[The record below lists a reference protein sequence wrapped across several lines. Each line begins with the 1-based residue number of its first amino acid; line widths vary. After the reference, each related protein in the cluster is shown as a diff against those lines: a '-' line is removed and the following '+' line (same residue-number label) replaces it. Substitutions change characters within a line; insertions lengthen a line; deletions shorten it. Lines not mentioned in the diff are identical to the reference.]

1 MGYMKIEQAKAK
13 ADILKALA
21 NPIRLVVVDALRR
34 GDLCVCDLNKL
45 VGVRQPTLSRH
56 LNQLKKAGIVTE
68 RRNGARVIHHLET
81 PCILKAFD
89 CALEVMKSHAH
100 RRERVLQGT

>member
-1 MGYMKIEQAKAK
+1 MEQAKAK

-68 RRNGARVIHHLET
+68 RREGVRVIHHLET

-89 CALEVMKSHAH
+89 CASRVISSHLT
-100 RRERVLQGT
+100 RQKTTV

>member
-1 MGYMKIEQAKAK
+1 MDQAKAK
-13 ADILKALA
+13 AEILKALA
-21 NPIRLVVVDALRR
+21 NPIRLIVVDALRR

-56 LNQLKKAGIVTE
+56 LIQLKKAGIVTE
-68 RRNGARVIHHLET
+68 RREGPRVIHHLET

-89 CALEVMKSHAH
+89 CALEVLKMHAN
-100 RRERVLQGT
+100 RRERVLRGT

>member
-1 MGYMKIEQAKAK
+1 MRYMKIDQAKAK

-34 GDLCVCDLNKL
+34 GDLCVSDLNKL

-56 LNQLKKAGIVTE
+56 LIQLKKAGIVTE
-68 RRNGARVIHHLET
+68 RRQGPRVIHHLET
-81 PCILKAFD
+81 PCILKAVD
-89 CALEVMKSHAH
+89 CASRVMASHLTRQKNA
-100 RRERVLQGT
+100 V

>member
-1 MGYMKIEQAKAK
+1 MDQARAKAE
-13 ADILKALA
+13 ILKALA

-68 RRNGARVIHHLET
+68 RREGPRVIHHLET

-89 CALEVMKSHAH
+89 CASRVIASHLTRQKSA
-100 RRERVLQGT
+100 V

>member
-1 MGYMKIEQAKAK
+1 MDQAKARTE
-13 ADILKALA
+13 ILKALA
-21 NPIRLVVVDALRR
+21 NPIRLIVVDALRR

-56 LNQLKKAGIVTE
+56 LIQLKKAGIVTE
-68 RRNGARVIHHLET
+68 RRDGPRVIHHLET

-89 CALEVMKSHAH
+89 CALEVLKSHAH
-100 RRERVLQGT
+100 RRACVLKGT